1 MAGYHEHFVRRA
13 NAAQRRQRFKTRRQA
28 KDEIV
33 AWLLW
38 YNSARLHSTL
48 GYVSPMQ
55 FERNRL
61 AA

>member
-1 MAGYHEHFVRRA
+1 MRRA